1 MKDFGGIAT
10 NGNGDPLLLKQGGGG
25 GGGGAEEEPQNT
37 RKALCVSI
45 LTMALSIPALIGA

>member
-10 NGNGDPLLLKQGGGG
+10 NGNGDPLLLKQGGAGNG
-25 GGGGAEEEPQNT
+25 VEGQPQNT

-45 LTMALSIPALIGA
+45 LTMMLSIPALIGA